1 MDFGRQEVHAIAG
14 TQNLCI
20 DSALCHIPVGS
31 SLLQI
36 IFMLLEYLVSLDLIG
51 LHDRLAHRRENEVI
65 RCQARILAG
74 FEQDLLFW
82 LAHRLEFVQRVEVG
96 VVEGRQGSLRCILA

>member
-1 MDFGRQEVHAIAG
+1 MDFGGQEVHAIAG
-14 TQNLCI
+14 TQNLCV
-20 DSALCHIPVGS
+20 DSALCQIPVGS

-65 RCQARILAG
+65 RSQTRMLAG
-74 FEQDLLFW
+74 FKQNLLFW
-82 LAHRLEFVQRVEVG
+82 LADRLEFVQRVKVR
-96 VVEGRQGSLRCILA
+96 VVEGRQGSF